1 MSYNKKVTCPHCL
14 KEMPMAKVV
23 NHTFGEIEQSLL
35 IEKRKVEIA
44 KTKIAMTIDAE
55 REKAAEKVHNM
66 IIELSEREQQKLKE
80 KDEIISKLEKR
91 ILELEC

>member
-1 MSYNKKVTCPHCL
+1 
-14 KEMPMAKVV
+14 
-23 NHTFGEIEQSLL
+23 
-35 IEKRKVEIA
+35 
-44 KTKIAMTIDAE
+44 MTIDAE